1 MNRVVS
7 LPQMF
12 RVVAV
17 VELLYAL
24 VGLFTPPSM
33 VFSVTGWMLSAD
45 GHWVTKLL
53 SVALGSQ
60 AWVAWTLRDKPHSG
74 VAAALAFYQIGS
86 ATADW
91 VMWLT
96 LADQGVFST
105 TAAKVGVLASIPT
118 HYMIGALLVVGIRA
132 AERGAGH
139 RNPRIFRHPDRD
151 VRGARGTARPVT
163 DGGISGYMSVR
174 PFAAIRLLALLLA
187 LGAGVFV
194 SRLAVP

>member
-1 MNRVVS
+1 MNRVTS
-7 LPQMF
+7 LPLMF

-24 VGLFTPPSM
+24 VGMLTPPSM
-33 VFSVTGWMLSAD
+33 VFTVTGWILSPD

-60 AWVAWTLRDKPHSG
+60 AWVAWTLRDEPHTG

-105 TAAKVGVLASIPT
+105 TAAKMGVLASIPT
-118 HYMIGALLVVGIRA
+118 HYVIGALLVIAMRTASRATTAGI
-132 AERGAGH
+132 
-139 RNPRIFRHPDRD
+139 P
-151 VRGARGTARPVT
+151 VLARG
-163 DGGISGYMSVR
+163 
-174 PFAAIRLLALLLA
+174 
-187 LGAGVFV
+187 
-194 SRLAVP
+194 